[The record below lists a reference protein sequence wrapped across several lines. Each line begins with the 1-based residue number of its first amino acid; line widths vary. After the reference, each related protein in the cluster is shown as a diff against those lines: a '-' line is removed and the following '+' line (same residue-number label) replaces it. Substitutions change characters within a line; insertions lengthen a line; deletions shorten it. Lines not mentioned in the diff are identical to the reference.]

1 MCVFDRSAAIL
12 KYSGTEGG
20 GNGDDDDST
29 MWSMVDLLRASDYE
43 EFLDSEGPVL
53 NALNYAPP
61 SEEKVRDAKTS
72 QSCCDKDTFFRLV
85 RMFTRNGSQSRRRR
99 RGGWSGTRSPQRSRQ
114 SW

>member
-1 MCVFDRSAAIL
+1 MCYVQMCVFDRSAAIL
-12 KYSGTEGG
+12 KYSGTEGGG

-72 QSCCDKDTFFRLV
+72 QSQGCQLV
-85 RMFTRNGSQSRRRR
+85 RLKKCHA
-99 RGGWSGTRSPQRSRQ
+99 
-114 SW
+114 